1 MLAVP
6 QAPVGKF
13 PDEPGSAYTTELLH
27 IADEST
33 HEHRKLGF
41 ATRYFGV
48 DRQDMERRVRGDPVS
63 QIAATASQN
72 LQGGLNNKNRPD
84 HYESPLL
91 SLRMALLR
99 DYPDDSEP
107 TKDAASP
114 DDIAAVSIVDSAGG
128 VSLVDGTVEQ
138 AGLPT
143 TIKGTAGK
151 STYAMTIKT
160 MGQSAINHEEGSGGL
175 LSGGLQKVAV
185 LRKTAAAKPVQQPDA
200 KDNVYAG
207 IF

>member
-13 PDEPGSAYTTELLH
+13 PEEQGSAYLTELKH

-48 DRQDMERRVRGDPVS
+48 DKQDMGRRVKGDTVS
-63 QIAATASQN
+63 QLAATASQN
-72 LQGGLNNKNRPD
+72 LQGGLNSPQRSD

-91 SLRMALLR
+91 PLGFKILG
-99 DYPDDSEP
+99 DTDDSEP
-107 TKDAASP
+107 TKDAVSR

-128 VSLVDGTVEQ
+128 VSLVDGTVQQ

-143 TIKGTAGK
+143 TIKGSAGK

-175 LSGGLQKVAV
+175 LSGGLQKAAV

>member
-6 QAPVGKF
+6 QAPIGKF
-13 PDEPGSAYTTELLH
+13 PDEQGSAYLSELQS
-27 IADEST
+27 ITDTST

-41 ATRYFGV
+41 ATRYFGA
-48 DRQDMERRVRGDPVS
+48 DNQDMARRVRGDPVS
-63 QIAATASQN
+63 QLAATASQN
-72 LQGGLNNKNRPD
+72 LQGGLNNPKRPD

-91 SLRMALLR
+91 ALRMALLS
-99 DYPDDSEP
+99 DKDDEP
-107 TKDAASP
+107 TKEDVTP

-128 VSLVDGTVEQ
+128 VSLVDGVVKA

-143 TIKGTAGK
+143 TIKGRAGK

-175 LSGGLQKVAV
+175 LAGGLQKAAV
-185 LRKTAAAKPVQQPDA
+185 LRKTAASKPVPKPDA